1 VLGLLHEY
9 MATGGVMA
17 VAAQVLPSW
26 LKFKSHLQSIFGFI
40 AHYATIGNF
49 FALITFAFLLVS
61 LVLIAQDVN
70 RDVTVIEPIAV
81 PKALAESGYTPEV
94 AGHRMRDALD
104 ALQQLVNAEPESP
117 LVDEQNKANQILA
130 HNVAARDELPDFVVP
145 QIGLSLSAIVS
156 SIRSVL
162 QYTKGGK
169 VISGELIFHD
179 HYALRVRVDGQEV
192 FNSGFDSDNPDDLL
206 DRAAPAILTKV
217 WPALGATMLY
227 HTRPDQAVRD
237 AEDII
242 ATLEVSDPN
251 VLVAYILKGD
261 DFVQQARYE
270 EAKDMFRKAI
280 RLNRN
285 AWIPHNRLGLLLLRQ
300 GKFDDALKQFET
312 VVRINPKSEE
322 GYNNMGAALVQIAQ
336 TSTNEAKLGEAR
348 QKYERAIELR
358 PHDAGAHNNLGL
370 VWKLLGNHETAMT
383 EFHRAI
389 ESDRNNLYG
398 HWNLAAELAWQS
410 DFDGALKEYRI
421 ALDCA
426 QSPRDLA
433 LLHIHMGDA
442 RKSKAGSG
450 GNLDEAIAEYQ
461 RAVEIDPSYPWTHV
475 SLAAV
480 LRDQGKL
487 DEAIA
492 DFRAALQ
499 LPHTDKEASETAQQ
513 GLDEAI
519 QASEKVKE
527 KAKQAGAYKEQALPA
542 AVQDAQAA
550 MR

>member
-1 VLGLLHEY
+1 L
-9 MATGGVMA
+9 A
-17 VAAQVLPSW
+17 VTAQVLPDW
-26 LKFKSHLQSIFGFI
+26 LKIKSHLQSIFSLI
-40 AHYATIGNF
+40 ARYATIGNF
-49 FALITFAFLLVS
+49 FALISFAVFVVC
-61 LVLIAQDVN
+61 LVLIVQDLN

-81 PKALAESGYTPEV
+81 PKALADSGYTPEV

-130 HNVAARDELPDFVVP
+130 HSVAARDELPDFVVP

-162 QYTKGGK
+162 QYGKGGK
-169 VISGELIFHD
+169 VISGELIVRD
-179 HYALRVRVDGQEV
+179 KYALRVRVDGQEV
-192 FNSGFDSDNPDDLL
+192 FTSGFDSDNPDDLL

-217 WPALGATMLY
+217 WPALGATILY
-227 HTRPDQAVRD
+227 RTRPDQAVRD

-242 ATLEVSDPN
+242 ATFEVSDPN

-261 DFVQQARYE
+261 DFAQQARYE
-270 EAKDMFRKAI
+270 EAKEMFRRAI

-312 VVRINPKSEE
+312 VVRINPKSAE
-322 GYNNMGAALVQIAQ
+322 GYVNMGAALVQIAK
-336 TSTNEAKLGEAR
+336 TSTNEARLADAR

-370 VWKLLGNHETAMT
+370 VWQLLGDHGNAMT
-383 EFHRAI
+383 EFRRAI

-398 HWNLAAELAWQS
+398 HWNLGAELASQNDS
-410 DFDGALKEYRI
+410 DGALGEYRI

-426 QSPRDLA
+426 QKPRDLA

-442 RKSKAGSG
+442 RKPD
-450 GNLDEAIAEYQ
+450 GNLDEAIAEY
-461 RAVEIDPSYPWTHV
+461 RLAVDTDKSYVWTHV
-475 SLAAV
+475 SLAAA
-480 LRDQGKL
+480 LRVQGKL

-492 DFRAALQ
+492 EFRTALPLSYTDEEAKKAAQ
-499 LPHTDKEASETAQQ
+499 E

-519 QASEKVKE
+519 QTSEKAKE
-527 KAKQAGAYKEQALPA
+527 KDKQAGAYKEQVLPA
-542 AVQDAQAA
+542 SVRDAQAE
-550 MR
+550 MK